1 MPLERGQIWERVCTQ
16 RNVHNVVLLIGRDIP
31 IEAVGNSR
39 NLVARVQDAFAKQE
53 AGREFEVRAG
63 GAHGH
68 GDGLLRASGEQPNL
82 EGFFSRK
89 LV

>member
-16 RNVHNVVLLIGRDIP
+16 RNVHNVVLLIGRDIH

-53 AGREFEVRAG
+53 AGREFEVGAG
-63 GAHGH
+63 GTHGH
-68 GDGLLRASGEQPNL
+68 GDGLLCGSSEQTKL
-82 EGFFSRK
+82 EGFFSRE